1 MEMFLMAV
9 CISVFGM
16 GVAALAFGA
25 ATRKPSIPLPPPAI
39 PVAKAA
45 PARFFVAPAIPE
57 VASHQIPIE
66 ALLAQIENHVRVER
80 AAAESFVQFPTNDM
94 LHSKTT
100 SSFVN

>member
-9 CISVFGM
+9 CLSVFGM

-25 ATRKPSIPLPPPAI
+25 ATRKPSVPLPPPAL
-39 PVAKAA
+39 PVAKPA
-45 PARFFVAPAIPE
+45 PARFFVAPAIPD
-57 VASHQIPIE
+57 VTAHQVPIE
-66 ALLAQIENHVRVER
+66 ALLAQIENHVRIER

-100 SSFVN
+100 STFVN